1 MAKRSSE
8 NETGGQARRPT
19 PGEDTRNALMDA
31 AVEALTERGVL
42 AGLNLREVAD
52 AVGVTPA
59 NIYHLFG
66 SRQGLLRAALQR
78 ETNGLVEDIDEARKL
93 SFVGRRLH
101 MFDVITANPRL
112 ALTALLAID
121 QDPEYRPLPFLDETR
136 VDYKESLAEGDI
148 PADID
153 IEALHL
159 LSLTVAIGMAVYGQS
174 AARQIG
180 VDVRDLH
187 DRMRATFQDALLA
200 MINGSGVAAEHHQP
214 STTS

>member
-1 MAKRSSE
+1 MAKRSSKDE
-8 NETGGQARRPT
+8 ERARASRPS

-42 AGLNLREVAD
+42 AGLNLREIAD

-78 ETNGLVEDIDEARKL
+78 ETNGLVEDIDEAKKL
-93 SFVGRRLH
+93 TFVNRRLH
-101 MFDVITANPRL
+101 MFDAITANPRL

-136 VDYKESLAEGDI
+136 VDYEEGLAGGDI
-148 PADID
+148 PEGID
-153 IEALHL
+153 IEAVHL

-180 VDVRDLH
+180 VDVQELRR
-187 DRMRATFQDALLA
+187 RMRSTFEDALCA
-200 MINGSGVAAEHHQP
+200 MVNGSDRSG
-214 STTS
+214 